1 MLILL
6 LFLALFSTVIV
17 VLYELYGRDE
27 IMERLTSIRLAQLA
41 RVNVSSRRT

>member
-6 LFLALFSTVIV
+6 LLALFSTVIV
-17 VLYELYGRDE
+17 VLYELFGRDE
-27 IMERLTSIRLAQLA
+27 IMERFTSRRLAQLA